1 MDDQTRSAWLPDS
14 FELVTDPETGF
25 EGTTR
30 MKRDVGLSKMD
41 RKEYVVSCV
50 LPTSGSPLST
60 KISIV
65 VVEVAA
71 AAAPPVEIGD

>member
-1 MDDQTRSAWLPDS
+1 
-14 FELVTDPETGF
+14 
-25 EGTTR
+25 